1 VVILAYP
8 SCLRHFRA
16 GFGFDRVFAVRIV
29 WAAALAM
36 SCMAAGVDD
45 QDFNGRWD
53 IAVNSSEP
61 RARAWWL
68 EVAGAGTP
76 GVKGKFVGAPGG
88 QIDDIPRISISGGEL
103 RFVLEKR
110 YQRDQRAL
118 LKGMYWARLEDGK
131 LKGTF
136 EIVGDPSSYLEWTG
150 TRAPVLPEKD
160 DPGLKKGDPVTLFD
174 GHDLSAW
181 LPASRT
187 GWTVKDTFMGN
198 SAGAVNLVSEK
209 KFWNFVLHADFRVG
223 QRGISG
229 IGLRGRYKIQIADD
243 YDRPPS
249 LNTTGAVNGRIAP
262 FVNAARPPGEWQNI
276 EIRLVGRQV
285 SVTLNNVKVIEKQT
299 IDGLTAIASDAN
311 EAEPGPIVLQ
321 GDRGPVEFRRVVVT
335 PLTKPK

>member
-1 VVILAYP
+1 
-8 SCLRHFRA
+8 
-16 GFGFDRVFAVRIV
+16 
-29 WAAALAM
+29 M

-53 IAVNSSEP
+53 IAVNGGES

-76 GVKGKFVGAPGG
+76 GLKGKFVGTPGG

-103 RFVLEKR
+103 RFVFEKR
-110 YQRDQRAL
+110 YQRDQRGL
-118 LKGMYWARLEDGK
+118 QKGMYWARLEDGK

-136 EIVGDPSSYLEWTG
+136 EIAGDPSSYLEWTG
-150 TRAPVLPEKD
+150 MRAPALPEKD
-160 DPGLKKGDPVTLFD
+160 DPSLKKGDPVTLFD
-174 GHDLSAW
+174 GRDLSAW
-181 LPASRT
+181 TAPSRT
-187 GWTVKDTFMGN
+187 GWTVKDSSLWN

-209 KFWNFVLHADFRVG
+209 KFWNFVLLADFRVG

-249 LNTTGAVNGRIAP
+249 LNVTGAVNGRIAP
-262 FVNAARPPGEWQNI
+262 FVNAARPPGEWQTF

-321 GDRGPVEFRRVVVT
+321 GDRGPVEFRHVVVF